1 MRQPIAISMPQI
13 YSIRRDN
20 YNFLS
25 YVLMLLLLTDIL
37 EIVLSALCAIY
48 RASLTGGAA
57 LQ

>member
-1 MRQPIAISMPQI
+1 MPQI

-37 EIVLSALCAIY
+37 DIVLSALCAIY